1 MNLKDDAFS
10 KTTPCLNAHEE
21 RIMKRISPFIS
32 LVAIVFCM
40 ALLPF
45 EAKAEESAEVS
56 TPVAMPP
63 VAGVVEDAT
72 PALKDDAA
80 DALNQEES
88 AKHAVTLP
96 VAREEAG
103 QGIDATIPVD
113 AEAPAGAHEEAT
125 ELEKEDKLVADED
138 AALLQAAPEA
148 IDKKR
153 DVADGDAKQTVSK
166 ARAIDCEPGE
176 CKIYADS
183 AEYAMRYNKTE
194 LYLSGKNIVLENGT
208 YNYNLYA
215 NAFGK
220 MTYDNDL
227 EILYQGVDGKYN
239 LHYDIVD
246 SDHHTM
252 IVNGLFYNIMKTSPL
267 LKRYSNR
274 ISDDSYSYQLDLR
287 TNESLSFK
295 NSLDYRFDGKHRDY
309 SVNYNYDV
317 ATKKQSLVFS
327 AGVSRGRRN

>member
-1 MNLKDDAFS
+1 M
-10 KTTPCLNAHEE
+10 
-21 RIMKRISPFIS
+21 
-32 LVAIVFCM
+32 
-40 ALLPF
+40 
-45 EAKAEESAEVS
+45 
-56 TPVAMPP
+56 
-63 VAGVVEDAT
+63 
-72 PALKDDAA
+72 KDDAA

-88 AKHAVTLP
+88 AKHTISLP
-96 VAREEAG
+96 VVREEAG
-103 QGIDATIPVD
+103 QGIDAVKGIDATIPVD
-113 AEAPAGAHEEAT
+113 AEAPAGAHEEAA
-125 ELEKEDKLVADED
+125 ELEKENKLVADED

-153 DVADGDAKQTVSK
+153 DVADGDAKQTVSE

-239 LHYDIVD
+239 LHYDLVD